1 MKTLFLL
8 LTSLMFLNI
17 STAFGAGS
25 VCSHFYNKLSELPH
39 LRLTLSD
46 DGFKSIWNGNHQQGC
61 EVFYESHVSLVSGRE
76 VFELFE
82 SFTRDPGWVINGN
95 LVADGPGSSTVGIEK
110 DNNRCL
116 INWSQHAWIDEETKE
131 HRQSRQIKMIVQCSP
146 K

>member
-8 LTSLMFLNI
+8 LTSLMFLNT
-17 STAFGAGS
+17 SAAFGTDP

-39 LRLTLSD
+39 FQLTLND
-46 DGFKSIWNGNHQQGC
+46 DGFKSIWNGNQMQGC
-61 EVFYESHVSLVSGRE
+61 EVFYESHVSQVSGSK
-76 VFELFE
+76 VYELYE
-82 SFTRDPGWVINGN
+82 SFTQDPDWVINGN

-131 HRQSRQIKMIVQCSP
+131 HRQSSQIKMIVQCSL